1 MTQLLLATNNAQTTL
16 GSALASGSTSLT
28 VATGTGDLFPNPNP
42 DLGQYFRMTLWS
54 ALTNSI
60 LPNEIVTCT
69 ARSGDTMTVARG
81 QEGTT
86 ALNWNIGDN
95 VANFFTAGDLAAFA
109 QQDDIQT
116 QQGNFGVDSGSAN
129 AGVVTLIPVP
139 PTLGYLTG
147 APIRVQKVD
156 SANTGAYTLDVNAL
170 GNVPVVLPGGAAFT
184 GGELPANGIFT
195 VVYDGT
201 SFELQSIDASAGLK
215 YAQFQY
221 SLASG
226 TNSAETL
233 TADEWNP
240 RNLTVTKS
248 NTIPGL
254 TLVDNL
260 LDFAAAGVFE
270 IDVSA
275 QAFQNTRSGVN
286 HTLRLYDVTATS
298 TLDVGTAGIIQEA
311 FAATDLTV
319 GGTATLSTVVSV
331 TAGHQLRVDSY
342 LNGAPGE
349 GTIANGTGGQATGN
363 GVLEVY
369 VNVRVKQL

>member
-1 MTQLLLATNNAQTTL
+1 
-16 GSALASGSTSLT
+16 
-28 VATGTGDLFPNPNP
+28 
-42 DLGQYFRMTLWS
+42 
-54 ALTNSI
+54 
-60 LPNEIVTCT
+60 
-69 ARSGDTMTVARG
+69 
-81 QEGTT
+81 
-86 ALNWNIGDN
+86 
-95 VANFFTAGDLAAFA
+95 
-109 QQDDIQT
+109 
-116 QQGNFGVDSGSAN
+116 
-129 AGVVTLIPVP
+129 
-139 PTLGYLTG
+139 LGYLTG

-233 TADEWNP
+233 TADEWSP
-240 RNLTVTKS
+240 RNLTVTKT